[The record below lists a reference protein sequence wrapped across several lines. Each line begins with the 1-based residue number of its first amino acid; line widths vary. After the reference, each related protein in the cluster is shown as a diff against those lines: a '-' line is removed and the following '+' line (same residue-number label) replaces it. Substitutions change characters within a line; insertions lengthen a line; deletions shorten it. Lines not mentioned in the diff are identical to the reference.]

1 MAMDLR
7 TEFKN
12 HERECRRMA
21 TATRD
26 PRSKATWN
34 QMADR
39 WLRAAENQA
48 KVEEQALAMRR
59 ARQPRRVRHHGW
71 FDTASA

>member
-1 MAMDLR
+1 MDLR

-21 TATRD
+21 TTTRD
-26 PRSKATWN
+26 SRSKATWN

-48 KVEEQALAMRR
+48 QVEQQAEAMRR